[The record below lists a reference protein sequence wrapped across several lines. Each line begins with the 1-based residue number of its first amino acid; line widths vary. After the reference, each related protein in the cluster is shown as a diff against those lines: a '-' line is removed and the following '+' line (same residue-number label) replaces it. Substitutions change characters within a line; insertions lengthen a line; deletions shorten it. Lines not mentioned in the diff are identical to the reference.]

1 MIRFAIEKDIIS
13 IISLWNEAFG
23 DKERDIRFFLD
34 NKFVPKNT
42 IVCEEQNKII
52 SMLFLLEGN
61 MVLNAVS
68 YPSYYLYAACT
79 AKSHRGKGIMAKL
92 LEKAKETACER
103 NKYFICLMPAEDS
116 LFDFYKKF
124 GYKSVFSRK
133 ILYIDKC
140 ELKDINIEVDQS
152 ETIDP
157 GIIRKNVFHDF
168 DRFEWDEK
176 AVDFACKHHSLYGGN
191 VLATRKGY
199 ALYVKSDNKAIVK
212 EFAFQPSYL
221 KFISAQIVYESNS
234 DILIINLPADY
245 PTEIGKY
252 EIKKSAMAL
261 AVKDEYCRYIN
272 GIENL
277 YLGLTLD

>member
-1 MIRFAIEKDIIS
+1 MRYFWREKNANYYVGKNKVIVPNKQELFEELVKKFEEKLEMINVIFNQEKRS
-13 IISLWNEAFG
+13 EYLA
-23 DKERDIRFFLD
+23 K
-34 NKFVPKNT
+34 K
-42 IVCEEQNKII
+42 NKILPEGI
-52 SMLFLLEGN
+52 SEVAIQQKIGTRVIVDFLQL
-61 MVLNAVS
+61 
-68 YPSYYLYAACT
+68 
-79 AKSHRGKGIMAKL
+79 I
-92 LEKAKETACER
+92 
-103 NKYFICLMPAEDS
+103 ED
-116 LFDFYKKF
+116 
-124 GYKSVFSRK
+124 V
-133 ILYIDKC
+133 C
-140 ELKDINIEVDQS
+140 ELKDININVNQS

-168 DRFEWDEK
+168 DRFEWDEN

-191 VLATRKGY
+191 VLATCKGY
-199 ALYVKSDNKAIVK
+199 ALYAKSDNKAIVK
-212 EFAFQPSYL
+212 EFAFQPSSL